1 MLDSSV
7 SGKNLLLSLKYYLDD
22 CRIKSCLQGSL
33 NVYLCNSRDCIGES
47 RKTGR
52 RMKAGDYGIN
62 FISGVLS
69 LLATTS
75 STVII
80 GRYRNMWE
88 SREHFAHGSTELQS
102 AGESQE
108 DEWLYAYCSVRVPKD
123 QFMISAL
130 PAFCYYALHFLIPT
144 LEIVGLH
151 TTQTKPSLKASYLLN
166 TIVEPLIDFVMVRGA
181 DMCMFESIKTEWDPM
196 HARFLRYFADRKP
209 SHEGT
214 IVSVNLYL

>member
-1 MLDSSV
+1 M
-7 SGKNLLLSLKYYLDD
+7 
-22 CRIKSCLQGSL
+22 
-33 NVYLCNSRDCIGES
+33 NVYLSTSDRIEQLN
-47 RKTGR
+47 KTGR

-62 FISGVLS
+62 FISGALS

-80 GRYRNMWE
+80 GRYRNMWQ

-102 AGESQE
+102 AGESQR
-108 DEWLYAYCSVRVPKD
+108 DEWLSDYCSVRVPGD
-123 QFMISAL
+123 PFIISAL

-144 LEIVGLH
+144 LEMVNSHI
-151 TTQTKPSLKASYLLN
+151 TQTGFSHKASYVLN
-166 TIVEPLIDFVMVRGA
+166 TIVEPLINFVMVRGA